1 MKEREMRVIL
11 FLLAGLALFDGFV
24 TYTGAET
31 IMQQIAGIMVL
42 VLSGI
47 LFSGAAIVDA
57 VVGLKQEIRKI
68 TGPAEELAKRKE
80 EIIDANNQYLAD
92 RISAKE

>member
-1 MKEREMRVIL
+1 MRVIL